1 MDLFWKK
8 LYAIKFN
15 QNAWLKPYI
24 DVNTDVRKKAKIGFE
39 KNNNN
44 VVFGKTMKNVKKHR
58 DIKPVKAERN
68 YLASEPNY
76 HTTQFFRENY

>member
-1 MDLFWKK
+1 
-8 LYAIKFN
+8 
-15 QNAWLKPYI
+15 
-24 DVNTDVRKKAKIGFE
+24 
-39 KNNNN
+39 
-44 VVFGKTMKNVKKHR
+44 MKNVKKHR